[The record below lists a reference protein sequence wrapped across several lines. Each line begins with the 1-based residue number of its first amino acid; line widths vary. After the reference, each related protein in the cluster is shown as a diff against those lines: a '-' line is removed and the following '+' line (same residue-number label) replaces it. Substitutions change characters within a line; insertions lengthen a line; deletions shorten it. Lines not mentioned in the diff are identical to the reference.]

1 MGNMARNTEQRH
13 QKIFEDAIV
22 AAKSIAEAEGLPG
35 LTARRIA
42 KRIGCSVGTL
52 YNVFDNLDTL
62 ILHLNGKTF
71 DALYDT
77 FMKLETG
84 GDVESRIR
92 AEVWTYLNFISD
104 NANLWSVIFEHS
116 WPPNYPFPHWYLE
129 KIQRLYV
136 VIADTLAAL
145 MPDSE
150 KEQSYQA
157 AIALWGGLHGISSL
171 AASGKLGIITSDT
184 VNGLSEVLVRNFI
197 AGLQVQR
204 SDRAV

>member
-1 MGNMARNTEQRH
+1 MARITEQRH

-22 AAKSIAEAEGLPG
+22 AAKSIAEAEGFPG

-42 KRIGCSVGTL
+42 KKIGCSVGTL

-71 DALYDT
+71 DALHDT

-92 AEVWTYLNFISD
+92 AEVRTYLEFISD
-104 NANLWSVIFEHS
+104 NSNLWYVIFEHS

-150 KEQSYQA
+150 KEQCYQA

-171 AASGKLGIITSDT
+171 AASRKLGIITSDT
-184 VNGLSEVLVRNFI
+184 VTGLSEVLVRNFI
-197 AGLQVQR
+197 AGLRVQR

>member
-1 MGNMARNTEQRH
+1 MARNTEQRH

-22 AAKSIAEAEGLPG
+22 AAKSIAEAEGMPG

-42 KRIGCSVGTL
+42 KKIGCSVGTL

-77 FMKLETG
+77 LMKLETG

-92 AEVWTYLNFISD
+92 AEVRTYLDFISD
-104 NANLWSVIFEHS
+104 NANLWYVIFEHS
-116 WPPNYPFPHWYLE
+116 WPPNYPFPHWYFE

-136 VIADTLAAL
+136 VIGDTLAAL

-171 AASGKLGIITSDT
+171 AASRKLGIITSDT

-197 AGLQVQR
+197 TGLQVQR